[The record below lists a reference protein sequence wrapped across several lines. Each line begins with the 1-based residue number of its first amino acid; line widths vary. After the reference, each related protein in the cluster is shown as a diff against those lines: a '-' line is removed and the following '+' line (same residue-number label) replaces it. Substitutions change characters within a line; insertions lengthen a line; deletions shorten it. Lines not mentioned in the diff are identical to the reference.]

1 MEGLEDRMN
10 TDASSTR
17 SPWRAALLIVGLAAA
32 ALLLWALSPG
42 GDRLIAARNAEEM
55 VGAVAPDFQLKTID
69 GKQVALRDQ
78 PRYVYVLDFWT
89 ISCPPCRSVAP
100 VLQDIHKKYG
110 FHGVRVVGVN
120 LADSSAAI
128 KKYMENN
135 GYTYIQTTDRGAVAN
150 AYGIFATPTVVVIDR
165 KGVVRDVMVGL
176 GPGWESRLES
186 IVKTVAGEK

>member
-1 MEGLEDRMN
+1 MGGLEDHMN
-10 TDASSTR
+10 RYASNTR
-17 SPWRAALLIVGLAAA
+17 PLRRAALLIVGLATV
-32 ALLLWALSPG
+32 ALLLWALSHG
-42 GDRLIAARNAEEM
+42 GNRPVAARSAEQL
-55 VGAVAPDFQLKTID
+55 VGVGAPDFQLKTID
-69 GKQVALRDQ
+69 GKQIALRDQ

-89 ISCPPCRSVAP
+89 ISCPPCHSLAP
-100 VLQDIHKKYG
+100 ELQSIHKKYG

-150 AYGIFATPTVVVIDR
+150 AYGVFATPTVVVIDR

-176 GPGWESRLES
+176 APGWESRLES
-186 IVKTVAGEK
+186 TVKTVAGEK

>member
-1 MEGLEDRMN
+1 MN
-10 TDASSTR
+10 RDASNTR
-17 SPWRAALLIVGLAAA
+17 PLRRAALLIVGLAMI

-42 GDRLIAARNAEEM
+42 GDRLIAARNAEPM

-69 GKQVALRDQ
+69 GKQISLRDQ

-89 ISCPPCRSVAP
+89 ISCPPCHSLAP
-100 VLQDIHKKYG
+100 ELQSIHKKYG
-110 FHGVRVVGVN
+110 FHGVRVMGVN

-128 KKYMENN
+128 KKYMDKN

-165 KGVVRDVMVGL
+165 NGIVREVMIGL
-176 GPGWESRLES
+176 APGWESRLES
-186 IVKTVAGEK
+186 IVKTAAAEK

>member
-1 MEGLEDRMN
+1 MEHRMN
-10 TDASSTR
+10 GYASNTR
-17 SPWRAALLIVGLAAA
+17 SLGRAALLIVGLATVT
-32 ALLLWALSPG
+32 LLIWALSHG
-42 GDRLIAARNAEEM
+42 GDRLIAARNAEQL
-55 VGAVAPDFQLKTID
+55 VGASAPDFQLKTID

-89 ISCPPCRSVAP
+89 ISCPPCHSLAP
-100 VLQDIHKKYG
+100 ELQSIHKKYG

-120 LADSSAAI
+120 LADSSAGI

-135 GYTYIQTTDRGAVAN
+135 GYTYIQATDRGTVAN

-165 KGVVRDVMVGL
+165 KGIVREVMVGL
-176 GPGWESRLES
+176 APGWESRLES

>member
-1 MEGLEDRMN
+1 MNRGTSDVHPLRRVALIMAGL
-10 TDASSTR
+10 AVV
-17 SPWRAALLIVGLAAA
+17 ALLVWALPLGAKRGAAA
-32 ALLLWALSPG
+32 RS
-42 GDRLIAARNAEEM
+42 AEQL
-55 VGAVAPDFQLKTID
+55 VGAVAPDFTLKAID
-69 GKQVALRDQ
+69 GKQIALRDQ

-89 ISCPPCRSVAP
+89 ISCPPCHSLAP
-100 VLQDIHKKYG
+100 ELQSIHKKYG

-150 AYGIFATPTVVVIDR
+150 AYGVFATPTVVVIDR

-176 GPGWESRLES
+176 APGWESRLES
-186 IVKTVAGEK
+186 TVKTVAGEK

>member
-1 MEGLEDRMN
+1 MN
-10 TDASSTR
+10 RDAGNVR
-17 SPWRAALLIVGLAAA
+17 PLRRAALLIAGLAVA
-32 ALLLWALSPG
+32 ALLIWALPPG
-42 GDRLIAARNAEEM
+42 AERRAVAKSTEQL
-55 VGAVAPDFQLKTID
+55 VGAVAPNFTLKTID
-69 GKQVALRDQ
+69 GKQIALRDQ

-89 ISCPPCRSVAP
+89 VSCPPCHSVAP

-150 AYGIFATPTVVVIDR
+150 AYGVFATPTVVVIDR

-176 GPGWESRLES
+176 APGWESRLES
-186 IVKTVAGEK
+186 TVKTVAGEK